1 MALSHNH
8 NLNKSMLVKA
18 NWDINQYY
26 ISIEVARKILEMMD
40 SGPLQTKTLRNFLPK
55 QFRATMRITSV
66 MVYNVKVMV
75 KLKRGKYGNNI

>member
-8 NLNKSMLVKA
+8 NLNKSMLVRA
-18 NWDINQYY
+18 NWDINQYH

-40 SGPLQTKTLRNFLPK
+40 SGPLQTKTLRIFLPK
-55 QFRATMRITSV
+55 QFPATMKITSV

-75 KLKRGKYGNNI
+75 KLKKGKYGNNI